1 MFCAICYKKYY
12 SHKSL
17 SVICVGNDN
26 LYIILQINYEKSLMQ
41 PLVEKLNNAEVLLLK
56 LGCNQEV
63 VCEDFQSSR

>member
-1 MFCAICYKKYY
+1 
-12 SHKSL
+12 
-17 SVICVGNDN
+17 
-26 LYIILQINYEKSLMQ
+26 MQ